1 MTPDAVKAVVD
12 RAPELTDDQR
22 ARIRAILLP
31 AVPTAETLVPTEYD
45 DGPGTRRGRRDHLA
59 AAKTKRGRSHATPP

>member
-1 MTPDAVKAVVD
+1 MTPDAVKAIVD

-31 AVPTAETLVPTEYD
+31 GVPTTETLVPTEYD

-59 AAKTKRGRSHATPP
+59 AAKEAKGRSQC